1 MRCEYARTIDIERT
15 LMILYQLKCDK
26 EHSFEAWFKDSQAF
40 ERQSKRKLLSCPTC
54 GSSKVTKALM
64 APRIGK
70 SGSDKHPQA
79 TQPAPA
85 GSSLKLT
92 PAAVELKKKLKGL
105 QSQIA
110 KECDYVGSNFAEEAR
125 KIHYGEVT
133 PHGIYGE
140 ASTED
145 AKELVDEGIEF
156 SPIPW
161 LPEENA

>member
-1 MRCEYARTIDIERT
+1 
-15 LMILYQLKCDK
+15 MILYQLQCEK

-40 ERQSKRKLLSCPTC
+40 DKQSKRKLLSCPTC
-54 GSSKVTKALM
+54 GSSKITKALM

-70 SGSDKHPQA
+70 SGSDNHPQA

-85 GSSLKLT
+85 GPSLKIT
-92 PAAVELKKKLKGL
+92 PAAVELKRKLKEL
-105 QSQIA
+105 QSHIS

-140 ASTED
+140 ATNED

-156 SPIPW
+156 SSIPW